1 MNAETSRLA
10 SLLIEHGVD
19 PLDAEQIATDIYQN
33 ESSAMY
39 QAILWSYTKFGNYAT
54 HDITKIK
61 EVMAT
66 QKVDEFQ
73 AVGALNQY
81 HPISLSKIYK
91 AKEHKKPLKSASF

>member
-39 QAILWSYTKFGNYAT
+39 QAILWSYTKNHIG
-54 HDITKIK
+54 H
-61 EVMAT
+61 
-66 QKVDEFQ
+66 
-73 AVGALNQY
+73 G
-81 HPISLSKIYK
+81 
-91 AKEHKKPLKSASF
+91 